1 MNELGVWVELH
12 FGTLILN
19 SIFSSISSYGRKS
32 NLGAISIQNI
42 GFILK
47 MKTNKT
53 NPYWKKQQP
62 QAVFGTPGHRAT
74 AGTAPLRCM
83 SSHQLPCP
91 WPCPLPLGTLPSGRR
106 ECSGFSALAPLAR
119 HSNPCWLQCLLSLH
133 AGEYLKLQARR
144 PLLLCSGRR
153 RVEWWPL

>member
-1 MNELGVWVELH
+1 MSFRAGKCSHIISLKKFFFIFFSFLSLGSLWWHV
-12 FGTLILN
+12 IN

-62 QAVFGTPGHRAT
+62 QAVFGTPGHRAA
-74 AGTAPLRCM
+74 AGMAPPRCM
-83 SSHQLPCP
+83 SFHQLPCP

-119 HSNPCWLQCLLSLH
+119 HSNPC
-133 AGEYLKLQARR
+133 
-144 PLLLCSGRR
+144 
-153 RVEWWPL
+153 